1 MQLISVM
8 RNERVMWT
16 LQRKQRIARLAELQE
31 AYRLWAVA
39 ARSLPPGLVCSD
51 SDEDEEMPALI
62 SDLSSDASSWSSSDL
77 SVERFEILPSPGS
90 SSGEATELMQDMVGK
105 MKKITAA
112 IKDQGEQ
119 QEETGRVLSE
129 MNQKMTKLTQ
139 GDGTFVVS
147 VSMNASEKNS

>member
-1 MQLISVM
+1 
-8 RNERVMWT
+8 
-16 LQRKQRIARLAELQE
+16 
-31 AYRLWAVA
+31 
-39 ARSLPPGLVCSD
+39 
-51 SDEDEEMPALI
+51 
-62 SDLSSDASSWSSSDL
+62 
-77 SVERFEILPSPGS
+77 
-90 SSGEATELMQDMVGK
+90 MQDMVGK

-147 VSMNASEKNS
+147 VSMNASEKNSGNALLE